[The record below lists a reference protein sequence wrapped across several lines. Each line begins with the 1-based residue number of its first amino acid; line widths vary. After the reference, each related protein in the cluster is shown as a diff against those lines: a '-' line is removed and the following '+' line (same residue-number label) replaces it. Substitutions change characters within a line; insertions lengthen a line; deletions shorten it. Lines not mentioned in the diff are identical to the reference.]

1 VLFAGLINVGELL
14 LATDTLHAGGS
25 GYALLVAAWGL
36 GIAAGSL
43 AGSRGGRPEELGRRY
58 LAGLGLTGAAFLAC
72 GVAPAFIPALLAF
85 AAGGVGNGLVI
96 VHERLLFQALVPG
109 RLLGRVYSL
118 KDTLQSWAF
127 APGFAGAGL
136 LASLLGPR
144 ALFLIAGAGALG
156 VWGLASVALRRA
168 WAATPANALS
178 QPSPLA
184 APVLEPA

>member
-1 VLFAGLINVGELL
+1 
-14 LATDTLHAGGS
+14 LA
-25 GYALLVAAWGL
+25 LV
-36 GIAAGSL
+36 
-43 AGSRGGRPEELGRRY
+43 
-58 LAGLGLTGAAFLAC
+58 
-72 GVAPAFIPALLAF
+72 AF

-96 VHERLLFQALVPG
+96 VHERLLFQALVPEG
-109 RLLGRVYSL
+109 LLGRVYSL

-156 VWGLASVALRRA
+156 VWGLATVALRRA
-168 WAATPANALS
+168 WATTPSAALA

-184 APVLEPA
+184 TPALEAA